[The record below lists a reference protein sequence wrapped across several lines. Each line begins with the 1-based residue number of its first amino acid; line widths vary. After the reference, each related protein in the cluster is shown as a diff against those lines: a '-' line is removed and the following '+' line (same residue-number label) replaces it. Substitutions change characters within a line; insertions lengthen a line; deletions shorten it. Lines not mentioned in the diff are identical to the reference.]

1 MDSHPII
8 PKYDLNAWEF
18 YLNRIEA
25 GRNFHE
31 DHIEQEQCFIR
42 KCMEDFHRE
51 KSSRF
56 SEAKINP
63 VSGPLDELFD
73 YLDWSNLERLQD
85 TLYDYKDETQ
95 LLKELTNCKV
105 LVITANDVERN
116 ILHRQIH
123 LMNSD
128 EKIVRIIAGQVAYFI
143 FHWGNY
149 KIAHVHQYQI
159 GGHRDYGLRSTLE
172 EVLHFFRPNVIF
184 SMGVAFGI
192 DPKSQNIGDV
202 LVSQKVFPYSENKIV
217 DGHIYPDRSQ
227 DRHIDPWLQVRFVNT
242 TGFLESVTFGS
253 ILSGTSVLSSVEDK
267 ERFCRAYSKNDFVIG
282 GEMEGSALFQI
293 CGSYG
298 IPCAVIKG
306 ICDWGGEKNSVY
318 PGEAEKEVH
327 LKTCAQAF
335 AMTKVVEKCSILFR
349 DHTLFAH
356 PKSRSYETQRRISQ
370 SLVYLLII
378 SNLLFL
384 ILGFIILAYFPEVR
398 ELPVFAHPR
407 VLVALQAC
415 LVILITIAYVE
426 YWKKQDQRFPTL
438 DRTII

>member
-8 PKYDLNAWEF
+8 PKYDLNAWES

-25 GRNFHE
+25 GRIFHE
-31 DHIEQEQCFIR
+31 DYIEQEQCFIR
-42 KCMEDFHRE
+42 RCMEDFHLE

-56 SEAKINP
+56 SETKINQER
-63 VSGPLDELFD
+63 GPLDELFD

-123 LMNSD
+123 RMNSD
-128 EKIVRIIAGQVAYFI
+128 EKIVRIIAGHVAYFI
-143 FHWGNY
+143 FHWGHY

-356 PKSRSYETQRRISQ
+356 PKSRSYETQRKRNQI
-370 SLVYLLII
+370 LVSMLVN
-378 SNLLFL
+378 SNFLFL
-384 ILGFIILAYFPEVR
+384 ILGLSLSTINPDSQCLPYKEFVAFLALFN
-398 ELPVFAHPR
+398 L
-407 VLVALQAC
+407 
-415 LVILITIAYVE
+415 LITLVYVT
-426 YWKKQDQRFPTL
+426 YWRKQDQRFPSL
-438 DRTII
+438 NKTII